1 MSPKLSVVIPCYNEQ
16 ERFKNGI
23 EHFLNYL
30 KKQKY
35 KWEIVLVNDGSRDNT
50 LTLIK
55 QISATN
61 PNLKIV
67 SYKNNRGKGH
77 AITKGVE
84 NAKGEIILFSDLD
97 HAVPIQTIETF
108 FKYFEKNIPMVIGS
122 RRVKGSKLIKRQHP
136 LRELLGKGFTILVKL
151 LIDFKIKDATCGFKA
166 FNKKTAKEIFNKIKI
181 FDWAFD
187 AELLYLCK
195 KYKIEY
201 VQAPV
206 SWTDVKGSKVSLSR
220 DVLKSFLGLIKI
232 RLNDISKQYK

>member
-1 MSPKLSVVIPCYNEQ
+1 MPPKLSVVIPCYNEY

-35 KWEIVLVNDGSRDNT
+35 NWEIILVNDGSKDRT
-50 LTLIK
+50 LNLIREK
-55 QISATN
+55 ASTN
-61 PNLKIV
+61 PNIKIV
-67 SYKNNRGKGH
+67 SYDSNRGKGY

-84 NAKGEIILFSDLD
+84 IAKGEIILFSDLD
-97 HAVPIQTIETF
+97 HAVPIRTIETF

-122 RRVKGSKLIKRQHP
+122 RRVKGSKILRRQHP
-136 LRELLGKGFTILVKL
+136 LRELLGKGFTLLVKL
-151 LIDFKIKDATCGFKA
+151 LIDYKIKDATCGFKA
-166 FNKKTAKEIFNKIKI
+166 FSNRMAKKIFKKITI

-195 KYKIEY
+195 IYKVDY

-206 SWTDVKGSKVSLSR
+206 NWTDVKGSKVSLGR
-220 DVLKSFLGLIKI
+220 DILRSFFGLIKI
-232 RLNDISKQYK
+232 RLNDISKKYK